1 MKISQDYFENKDV
14 LFLAEDLLGKYI
26 FTLFDGQIT
35 GGIITETEAY
45 RGITDRASHAF
56 NGRRTNRNEVMYA
69 RGGTLYVYLCYGI
82 HHLSNIVTNQEGVPD
97 AILLRA
103 IVPTHGEELILKRT
117 GKSKITPDILEGPGK
132 LSKGLGISTAMNG
145 LAIGSDKIWLE
156 DRQKEVNKNHISK
169 LPRIGVEY
177 AAEDA
182 LLPYR
187 FVLAHEHFLI

>member
-1 MKISQDYFENKDV
+1 MNISQDYFENKDV

-56 NGRRTNRNEVMYA
+56 NGRRTQRNEVMYA
-69 RGGTLYVYLCYGI
+69 RGGILYVYLCYGI
-82 HHLSNIVTNQEGVPD
+82 HHLSNIVTNKEGIPD

-117 GKSKITPDILEGPGK
+117 GKRKITPDILVGPGK

-145 LAIGSDKIWLE
+145 LAIGSEKIWLE
-156 DRQKEVNKNHISK
+156 DRQKDVNKNYISK
-169 LPRIGVEY
+169 LPRIGVDY

-187 FVLAHEHFLI
+187 FVLAHEHFLK

>member
-35 GGIITETEAY
+35 GGIITEAEAY

-56 NGRRTNRNEVMYA
+56 NGRRTQRNEVMYA
-69 RGGTLYVYLCYGI
+69 RGGILYVYLCYGI
-82 HHLSNIVTNQEGVPD
+82 HHLSNIVTNKEGIPD

-117 GKSKITPDILEGPGK
+117 GKRKITPDILVGPGK

-145 LAIGSDKIWLE
+145 LAIGSEKIWLE
-156 DRQKEVNKNHISK
+156 DRQKDVNKNYISK
-169 LPRIGVEY
+169 LPRIGVDY

-187 FVLAHEHFLI
+187 FVLAHEHFLK

>member
-56 NGRRTNRNEVMYA
+56 NGRRTQRNEVMYA
-69 RGGTLYVYLCYGI
+69 RGGILYVYLCYGI
-82 HHLSNIVTNQEGVPD
+82 HNLSNIVTNKEGIPD

-117 GKSKITPDILEGPGK
+117 GKRKITPDILVGPGK

-145 LAIGSDKIWLE
+145 LAIGSEKIWLE
-156 DRQKEVNKNHISK
+156 DRQKDVNKNYISK
-169 LPRIGVEY
+169 LPRIGVDY

-187 FVLAHEHFLI
+187 FVLAHEHFLK

>member
-56 NGRRTNRNEVMYA
+56 NGRRTQRNEVMYA
-69 RGGTLYVYLCYGI
+69 RGGILYVYLCYGI
-82 HHLSNIVTNQEGVPD
+82 HHLSNIVTNKEGIPD

-117 GKSKITPDILEGPGK
+117 GKRKITPDILVGPGK

-145 LAIGSDKIWLE
+145 LAIGSEKIWLE
-156 DRQKEVNKNHISK
+156 DRQKDVNKNYISK
-169 LPRIGVEY
+169 LPRIGVDY

-187 FVLAHEHFLI
+187 FVLAHEHFLK